1 MGGGGAPGGV
11 TTLSIRQWTAE
22 TERKEAFG
30 VTRLGDLIEAAARA
44 NRGRSMQAAADLATQ
59 RGAPISKSH
68 ISKNSREVDSITPQL
83 IRGIAAGYDIP
94 EDDVARAALEDLGF
108 VIPDYQLSPESALR
122 RDPTLSSEAR
132 AMLLAAIGAARSV
145 PTSTRGKRYAME
157 TAPEPPASPEADE
170 GEEAASHET
179 QRRTPIPPIAAT
191 RGDIAPEYARENGT
205 DDANQAHE
213 L

>member
-1 MGGGGAPGGV
+1 M
-11 TTLSIRQWTAE
+11 TTKSTRRWTAE
-22 TERKEAFG
+22 TAQKETFV
-30 VTRLGDLIEAAARA
+30 VTRLGDLIDAAARA
-44 NRGRSMQAAADLATQ
+44 NSGRSMQAAADLATK

-145 PTSTRGKRYAME
+145 PSSTRGKRHAVE
-157 TAPEPPASPEADE
+157 TATEPPAPPEVIKDQ
-170 GEEAASHET
+170 EAASHRSKPRVPIGPLAET
-179 QRRTPIPPIAAT
+179 QREIAAQN
-191 RGDIAPEYARENGT
+191 AREDGA
-205 DDANQAHE
+205 DGADQAHE